1 MALLKRRTS
10 REAEIPTSSLADIAF
25 LLLIFF
31 LVTTTIDVDTGIYM
45 ELPPPLEEDVPPP
58 EIPDRNIL
66 TVLVNS
72 QGDVLLEKE
81 FVQIG
86 DIRPYVKRF
95 VNNRGADPTLSDSP
109 GKAIVSFKTE
119 RQSKY
124 EQYITVLDEIKMG
137 FNELRNDEARRT
149 GFRDYADYRSRL
161 AEGEPDVISE
171 EYPYRISIA
180 EPDATNPSATGAG
193 S

>member
-1 MALLKRRTS
+1 MGLLKRRTS
-10 REAEIPTSSLADIAF
+10 REAEIPTASMADIAF

-45 ELPPPLEEDVPPP
+45 ELPPPLDENTPPP

-81 FVQIG
+81 FVQIN
-86 DIRPYVKRF
+86 DIRPSVKRF
-95 VNNRGADPTLSDSP
+95 VANRGADPTLSDSP

-124 EQYITVLDEIKMG
+124 EQYVKVLDEIKMG
-137 FNELRNDEARRT
+137 FNELRSEEARAR
-149 GFRDYADYRSRL
+149 GFRDYADYRARL
-161 AEGEPDVISE
+161 PEGAEDEISA

-180 EPDATNPSATGAG
+180 EPDATNPSAEGTGA
-193 S
+193 

>member
-1 MALLKRRTS
+1 MGLLKRRTS

-45 ELPPPLEEDVPPP
+45 ELPPPLEEETPPP

-66 TVLVNS
+66 TVLVNA

-81 FVQIG
+81 FVRIP
-86 DIRPYVKRF
+86 DIRPAVKRF
-95 VNNRGADPTLSDSP
+95 INNRGADPTLSDAP
-109 GKAIVSFKTE
+109 DKGIVSFKTE

-124 EQYITVLDEIKMG
+124 AQYVKVLDEIKMG
-137 FNELRNDEARRT
+137 FNELRAEEARRL
-149 GFRDYADYRSRL
+149 GYRDYADYQARL
-161 AEGEPDVISE
+161 PEGEADVISE
-171 EYPYRISIA
+171 TYPYRISIA
-180 EPDATNPSATGAG
+180 EPDASNPSATGSG
-193 S
+193 G

>member
-1 MALLKRRTS
+1 MGLLKRRAS

-45 ELPPPLEEDVPPP
+45 ELPPPLDEETPPP

-66 TVLVNS
+66 TVLVNAS
-72 QGDVLLEKE
+72 GNVLLEGE
-81 FVQIG
+81 FTEIPQ
-86 DIRPYVKRF
+86 IRPAVKRF
-95 VNNRGADPTLSDSP
+95 INNRGADPTLSDSP
-109 GKAIVSFKTE
+109 DKGIVSFKTE

-124 EQYITVLDEIKMG
+124 EQYVKVLDEIKMG
-137 FNELRNDEARRT
+137 FNELRAEEARRL
-149 GFRDYADYRSRL
+149 GFRDYEDYQTRL
-161 AEGEPDVISE
+161 PQGEEDAVAQT
-171 EYPYRISIA
+171 YPFRISIA
-180 EPDATNPSATGAG
+180 EPDATNPSATGSG

>member
-1 MALLKRRTS
+1 M
-10 REAEIPTSSLADIAF
+10 ADIAF

-45 ELPPPLEEDVPPP
+45 ELPPPLEEDTPPP

-66 TVLVNS
+66 TILVNS

-81 FVQIG
+81 FVQIR
-86 DIRPYVKRF
+86 DIRPTVKRF
-95 VNNRGADPTLSDSP
+95 VTNRGADPAFSDSP
-109 GKAIVSFKTE
+109 DKAIVSFKTE

-137 FNELRNDEARRT
+137 FNELRNEEARSR
-149 GFRDYADYRSRL
+149 GFRDYADYRNRL
-161 AEGEPDVISE
+161 SEGAEDEISG

-180 EPDATNPSATGAG
+180 EPDATNPSSEGTGA
-193 S
+193 

>member
-1 MALLKRRTS
+1 MGLLKRRTS

-45 ELPPPLEEDVPPP
+45 ELPPPLEEDQPPP

-66 TVLVNS
+66 TVLVNA

-81 FVQIG
+81 FVQIS
-86 DIRPYVKRF
+86 DIRPTVKRF
-95 VNNRGADPTLSDSP
+95 VTNRGADPTLSDSP
-109 GKAIVSFKTE
+109 DKAIVSFKTE

-137 FNELRNDEARRT
+137 FNELRDDEARQR
-149 GFRDYADYRSRL
+149 GYRDYADYRNRL
-161 AEGEPDVISE
+161 PEGAEDEISDV
-171 EYPYRISIA
+171 YPYRISIA
-180 EPDATNPSATGAG
+180 EPDATNPSATGGAG
-193 S
+193 

>member
-1 MALLKRRTS
+1 MGLLKRRTS

-45 ELPPPLEEDVPPP
+45 ELPPPLEEDQPPP

-66 TVLVNS
+66 TVLVNA

-81 FVQIG
+81 FVQIS
-86 DIRPYVKRF
+86 DIRDNVKRF
-95 VNNRGADPTLSDSP
+95 VANRGADPSLSDSP
-109 GKAIVSFKTE
+109 DKAIVSFKTE

-124 EQYITVLDEIKMG
+124 EQYVKVLDEIKMG
-137 FNELRNDEARRT
+137 FNELRDEEARQR
-149 GFRDYADYRSRL
+149 GYRDYADYRNRL
-161 AEGEPDVISE
+161 PEGAEDEISDV
-171 EYPYRISIA
+171 YPYRISIA
-180 EPDATNPSATGAG
+180 EPDATNPSATGTG
-193 S
+193 

>member
-1 MALLKRRTS
+1 MGMLKRRTS

-45 ELPPPLEEDVPPP
+45 ELPPPLEEDTPPP

-72 QGDVLLEKE
+72 QGNVLLEKE

-95 VNNRGADPTLSDSP
+95 VNNRGADPTLADSP
-109 GKAIVSFKTE
+109 DKAIVSFKTE

-137 FNELRNDEARRT
+137 FNELRDDEARGR
-149 GFRDYADYRSRL
+149 GFRDYADYRTRL
-161 AEGEPDVISE
+161 AEGSE
-171 EYPYRISIA
+171 DEIAQVFPYRISIA
-180 EPDATNPSATGAG
+180 EPDATNPSATGSG